1 MLTSAAL
8 EGFKNFIETNIAYAK
23 VTVGGKSEKVLI
35 HRKERLKDG
44 KIAIYIS
51 ITPQNSSTVTVTKV
65 QLYNNNNEVWAE
77 KNENIPIKKVNEGLL
92 YRFKFDFVESEV

>member
-1 MLTSAAL
+1 MLTSVAL
-8 EGFKNFIETNIAYAK
+8 EGFKKFIESNIAYAN

-35 HRKERLKDG
+35 QRRERMKDG

-51 ITPQNSSTVTVTKV
+51 ITPQSSTTVNLTKV

-92 YRFKFDFVESEV
+92 YRFKFDFTESEG